1 MGNSLVE
8 NIKRDLFILED
19 ESNPKTSQVKKIWA
33 STVIDQVFDDQ
44 SPTKKNLRDII
55 ADLRE
60 EIRTGG
66 LGNIVFPVTSV
77 NGKIGDVTVTPVSI
91 GMGKVDNT
99 RDIDK
104 PLSTPQKSAIMDIL
118 AGYDFKINLDKLYAH
133 LLDSNNPHSVTIDQ
147 IDEDDALTTFVNRL
161 ITAHSLSEER
171 IVHLDI
177 RNSLSRLWNYVDDN
191 INAGLDIK
199 INNVLGIMNSHLS
212 DSSAHHELF
221 DQKEN
226 VINKAISF
234 TQLNGDHEKYPS
246 TRAVVEFVSSQIK
259 SFSGTLPN
267 ITDYVADIKTIET
280 RAELPEANNASL
292 RNAYI
297 IRSGESSQNEIAIC
311 KINPDKSYDWN
322 ITSIGSYSK
331 FNLNHFE
338 NTADGMSIK
347 LGTVID
353 AILTKTGDIDSTTS
367 NILKDY
373 YKKDDIENRFL
384 RNIKI
389 LPGTMDGSIR
399 YYINDDMQTMS
410 DDIHVPGLK
419 NLAYMEYITEKE
431 IRELAV
437 QNRHLANGSVDS
449 RVIKAGSIKR
459 EHIDDSTYT
468 PDMFKTP
475 QGTMLGNI
483 SNNDGIVRSISL
495 VQLGDALRPIIGGW
509 PDINIPGVDTPL
521 TEISPTTWD
530 VGVEIPFIDKTIGM
544 RFRGTISV
552 LPNAPITTILSTV
565 INSDKYQIIS
575 AGGYWRTD
583 TDAAVDALIGGSNVL
598 GNMFAEVLMTRQR
611 LELSSISIG
620 NRVEAPYDIWVRYMP
635 R

>member
-191 INAGLDIK
+191 INGGLDIK

-259 SFSGTLPN
+259 SFSDTLPN

-297 IRSGESSQNEIAIC
+297 IRSGEASQNEIAIC

-483 SNNDGIVRSISL
+483 SNNDGIVQSISL

-544 RFRGTISV
+544 RFKGTISV

>member
-212 DSSAHHELF
+212 DSSAHHDLF

-437 QNRHLANGSVDS
+437 QNHHLANGSVDS

-483 SNNDGIVRSISL
+483 SNNDGIVQSISL

-544 RFRGTISV
+544 RFKGTISV